1 MPKTNNSIRS
11 ANNKK
16 GKLYLLPS
24 VLGEESEITA
34 VISEFTQN
42 IIKNLRVFIVEE
54 LRTAR
59 RFLKRT
65 DKNINIDELEFL
77 IFNEHTLKENISQ
90 FMEPL
95 LKGKN
100 VGLLSE
106 AGLPCIADPG
116 AEIVAEA
123 HRQDIEVV
131 PLTGP
136 SSLFLALIASGF
148 NGQNFTFHGY
158 LPVDKNL
165 RAKKV
170 RQLELQSQQYKQ
182 TQIFIETP
190 YRNHQMIQT
199 ILENCGDET
208 MFCVAADLTLP
219 SQKIISLPVRLWKK
233 ITFDLQ
239 KHPAVFLLYIP

>member
-1 MPKTNNSIRS
+1 MSSKFT
-11 ANNKK
+11 K
-16 GKLYLLPS
+16 GKLFLLPS
-24 VLGEESEITA
+24 SLGDTSQVSD
-34 VISEFTQN
+34 VIPELTQK
-42 IIKNLRVFIVEE
+42 IIKGLDVFIVEE
-54 LRTAR
+54 LKTAR
-59 RFLKRT
+59 RFLKKI
-65 DKNINIDELEFL
+65 DKSINIDATEFL
-77 IFNEHTLKENISQ
+77 IFNEHSIKENISQ
-90 FMEPL
+90 YIEPL
-95 LKGKN
+95 LKGRN

-123 HRQDIEVV
+123 HRQRIEVV

-165 RAKKV
+165 RARKI
-170 RQLELQSQQYKQ
+170 RQLEMDAQQRKQ
-182 TQIFIETP
+182 TQLFIETP

-208 MFCVAADLTLP
+208 LLCVAADLTLP
-219 SQKIISLPVRLWKK
+219 SQKIISLPVKLWKK

>member
-1 MPKTNNSIRS
+1 MSSKLT
-11 ANNKK
+11 K
-16 GKLYLLPS
+16 GKLFLLPS
-24 VLGEESEITA
+24 SLGDTSQVSD
-34 VISEFTQN
+34 VIPELTQK
-42 IIKNLRVFIVEE
+42 IIKSLDIFIVEE
-54 LRTAR
+54 LKTAR
-59 RFLKRT
+59 RFLKKI
-65 DKNINIDELEFL
+65 DKSINIDATEFL
-77 IFNEHTLKENISQ
+77 IFNEHSIKENMSQ
-90 FMEPL
+90 YIEPL
-95 LKGKN
+95 LKGRN

-123 HRQDIEVV
+123 HRQRIEVV

-165 RAKKV
+165 RARKI
-170 RQLELQSQQYKQ
+170 RQLEMNAQQHKQ
-182 TQIFIETP
+182 TQLFIETP

-199 ILENCGDET
+199 ILENCGEET
-208 MFCVAADLTLP
+208 LLCVAADLTLP
-219 SQKIISLPVRLWKK
+219 SQKIISLPVKLWKK
-233 ITFDLQ
+233 IKFDLQ

>member
-1 MPKTNNSIRS
+1 MPKINDSMSSKIT
-11 ANNKK
+11 K
-16 GKLYLLPS
+16 GKLFLLPS
-24 VLGEESEITA
+24 SLGDTA
-34 VISEFTQN
+34 EVSDVIPELTQK
-42 IIKNLRVFIVEE
+42 IIKSLDIFIVEE
-54 LRTAR
+54 LKTAR
-59 RFLKRT
+59 RFLKKI
-65 DKNINIDELEFL
+65 DKNINIDATEFL
-77 IFNEHTLKENISQ
+77 IFNEHSVKENISQ
-90 FMEPL
+90 YIEPL
-95 LKGKN
+95 LKGRN

-123 HRQDIEVV
+123 HRQRIEVV

-148 NGQNFTFHGY
+148 NGQNFAFHGY

-170 RQLELQSQQYKQ
+170 RQLELYAQQHKQ
-182 TQIFIETP
+182 TQLFIETP

-208 MFCVAADLTLP
+208 LLCVAADLTLP
-219 SQKIISLPVRLWKK
+219 SQKIISLPVKLWKK